1 MRLPEQSAS
10 ATSSSIRS
18 ASFKTQSFP
27 GESIFRRT
35 PKRLSVSCGRRN
47 PPPASAATAP
57 APNNRTS
64 RRVRYRKR
72 PGVISIAG
80 RDRSSKKP
88 RGFFMERDP
97 KTTDEAAPSDRGP
110 RFADKG
116 DPVERISSGCNE
128 LLFLSLLTCDG
139 LRALHTC

>member
-1 MRLPEQSAS
+1 MLSVLF
-10 ATSSSIRS
+10 RS
-18 ASFKTQSFP
+18 HSFP
-27 GESIFRRT
+27 REFIFRRT

-64 RRVRYRKR
+64 RRLRYRKR

-88 RGFFMERDP
+88 CGFFMERDP
-97 KTTDEAAPSDRGP
+97 TATDEAAPSVRSP
-110 RFADKG
+110 PFAEKG
-116 DPVERISSGCNE
+116 DPVDRISSGCDE
-128 LLFLSLLTCDG
+128 SLFLSSLICDG
-139 LRALHTC
+139 LRPLHSC